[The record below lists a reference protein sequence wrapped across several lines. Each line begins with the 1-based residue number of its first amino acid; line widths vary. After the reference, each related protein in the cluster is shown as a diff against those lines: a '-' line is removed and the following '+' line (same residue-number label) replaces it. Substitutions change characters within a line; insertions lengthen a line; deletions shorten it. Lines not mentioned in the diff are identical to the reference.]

1 MADAERLLDEQI
13 GCPAGSSV
21 TASFGPMSTALA
33 SGNPA
38 FNEKIRTQYLVRGQD
53 ATMTVAG
60 TALKT
65 LFLLVVLVAAGWWGW
80 TSSVKSV
87 PSPSGGYGSTTV
99 VLPAG
104 LWLASFAALGFGIA
118 CSLNPRRAAF
128 LGFLYAICEGYVLG
142 AVSAAFDAQTE
153 GAVAAAVLGTACVFL
168 AALVL
173 YATRLVRP
181 TAKMAFGVTAGIAGI
196 CLLYLVLWIF
206 ALFGW
211 QFRYSHAFGSLAVT
225 VSIISIILAA
235 LSFTLDFGSIEA
247 GVEAGAPKF
256 MESYGAF
263 GLTVTLVWLY
273 ITLLRLIALL
283 GGRG

>member
-1 MADAERLLDEQI
+1 MASA
-13 GCPAGSSV
+13 V
-21 TASFGPMSTALA
+21 A

-38 FNEKIRTQYLVRGQD
+38 FNEKIRTEYFVRGQD

-65 LFLLVVLVAAGWWGW
+65 LFLLVVLVVAGWWGW
-80 TSSVKSV
+80 TSAVQSI
-87 PSPSGGYGSTTV
+87 PSPSGGVGSTTV

-104 LWLASFAALGFGIA
+104 LWLASLAALGFGIA
-118 CSLNPRRAAF
+118 CSVNPRRAAF

-153 GAVAAAVLGTACVFL
+153 GAVAAAVLGTACVFFS
-168 AALVL
+168 ALVL

-181 TAKMAFGVTAGIAGI
+181 TAKMAFGVTVGLVGL
-196 CLLYLVLWIF
+196 CLLYLVLWVF
-206 ALFGW
+206 TLFGW
-211 QFRYSHAFGSLAVT
+211 HFRYSHAWNSLAVT
-225 VSIISIILAA
+225 VSVISIILAA

-273 ITLLRLIALL
+273 ITLLRLVAIL
-283 GGRG
+283 GGNR